1 LEESANVLAQEFDLD
16 VFISSYNHSALGL
29 QGIKATMTR
38 KASTLAYLRWLAF
51 LLALFLALPVN
62 AYDNIPISASAI
74 RDAYF
79 LGTRQGGLTPDVLAP
94 YAHWIAKREPAR
106 HRQD

>member
-16 VFISSYNHSALGL
+16 VFISTYNHSALGL
-29 QGIKATMTR
+29 QGIKATM

-62 AYDNIPISASAI
+62 AYDNIP
-74 RDAYF
+74 F
-79 LGTRQGGLTPDVLAP
+79 RQARYATPIFWVHA
-94 YAHWIAKREPAR
+94 REA
-106 HRQD
+106 